1 MKTKVAKPSPDQN
14 VNFRLFQTSKRGL
27 FLKLDTRNGVITQIQ
42 YIFDEGIFEY
52 EVNPTPL
59 VDKEDEKPG
68 RFFLYPIEETDD
80 FFLLDQISGNCYQ
93 VQRYYD
99 EEGRGVWRI
108 Y

>member
-1 MKTKVAKPSPDQN
+1 MKTIVAKPSPDQN

-27 FLKLDTRNGVITQIQ
+27 FLKLDTRNGVITHVQ
-42 YIFDEGIFEY
+42 YWHDEGRMEY
-52 EVNPTPL
+52 GLNPPL

-68 RFFLYPIEETDD
+68 RFFLYPIEETDG

-93 VQRYYD
+93 VQRNID
-99 EEGRGVWRI
+99 KEGRLVWLI

>member
-1 MKTKVAKPSPDQN
+1 MTTKPSPDQN
-14 VNFRLFQTSKRGL
+14 VNFRLFQTEYRST

-93 VQRYYD
+93 VQRNID
-99 EEGRGVWRI
+99 KEGRRVWRI